1 MFCDMAQN
9 LRWLSQLGPPMT
21 EALPRL
27 SDAKARNP
35 NQPNKQIIM
44 KTHTNKGF
52 TLIELLVVIAIIGIL
67 ASMLLPTLAK
77 AKKKANRLKCSNNIG
92 QMTKAYISLS
102 GEVGAFPWLLQDNE
116 IIGLYSA
123 DYRGKSGVRYIT
135 YGYHGLDIRFVLA
148 GAAIRTDL
156 DSSKMVASPS
166 DPKVTSENQ
175 KDHTQGK
182 LDGGKWA
189 GFTTRGTHY
198 VRTGG
203 GSYGHH
209 LMGDD
214 QTPETILHFTR
225 NVGGDGRKSSKMPR
239 GNMNG
244 WNGNVARTLKLNNN
258 GKFNGPAS
266 GNTKNR
272 MSGLDADTG
281 NWSTSGG
288 AVVQGDGAQWSAA
301 ITTTSKQSGGR
312 LTDVNQSISRF
323 YR

>member
-1 MFCDMAQN
+1 
-9 LRWLSQLGPPMT
+9 
-21 EALPRL
+21 
-27 SDAKARNP
+27 
-35 NQPNKQIIM
+35 M
-44 KTHTNKGF
+44 KKLTNKGF

-92 QMTKAYISLS
+92 QMTKAYISLA
-102 GEVGAFPWLLQDNE
+102 GEVGAFPWLLQDTE

-123 DYRGKSGVRYIT
+123 DYRGKKPRYIVS
-135 YGYHGLDIRFVLA
+135 GYHGLDIRFILTA
-148 GAAIRTDL
+148 GSIRTDL

-175 KDHTQGK
+175 KDHTKGK
-182 LDGGKWA
+182 LDGGKWGGSERVEKGKTKA
-189 GFTTRGTHY
+189 LYNTGAIY
-198 VRTGG
+198 VRTGA

-225 NVGGDGRKSSKMPR
+225 NVSGDDRKSSKMPR
-239 GNMNG
+239 GNMNPWSKTVG
-244 WNGNVARTLKLNNN
+244 RTLNNNNN
-258 GKFNGPAS
+258 GKFNGPTTGDA
-266 GNTKNR
+266 KNR

-288 AVVQGDGAQWSAA
+288 AVVQGDGAQWSTA